1 VLIQLIL
8 GSLTINLVSCQTF
21 EPEKEVRENA
31 FMILYNKHFS
41 QALCGE
47 YKYLGE
53 EKYSFL
59 KWHTLDRCNG
69 MFCAGKLKDLPDSVL
84 KPTPTPRPTPSQ
96 TPNSGWN
103 DK

>member
-1 VLIQLIL
+1 MIPIVL
-8 GSLTINLVSCQTF
+8 GSLAINILSCQTL
-21 EPEKEVRENA
+21 EPEKTLRENT
-31 FMILYNKHFS
+31 FMILYNKKFS

-53 EKYSFL
+53 EKYSFI

-69 MFCAGKLKDLPDSVL
+69 MFCVGKPQNLPESVL
-84 KPTPTPRPTPSQ
+84 KPSPKPTINQ
-96 TPNSGWN
+96 EPNSGWN